1 MMAGIGQDEGESVV
15 YPKPQNK
22 TSETQ
27 QTSER
32 NTQMALT
39 AIVSYDGT
47 ANENDALA
55 LGSLL
60 ARAGAEVHIGY
71 VRHSEELVDDQEAN
85 ELLERGRRL
94 FDGPLAG
101 AHTVTDV
108 STPAGL
114 RSLAQR
120 IGAQAIVFCSD
131 SHTAP
136 GHVTIGNSAE
146 HLLDGGPV
154 AVAIAPV
161 GLYAGDGA
169 PIEIERIV
177 AVGEAGGDGSA
188 ERTAR
193 AFAQALGAK
202 VVPVADEQADLLVI
216 DSRPEAPRG
225 QVSLSSSAEHLIEI
239 ATCPVL
245 ALPSGV
251 ELSLGRGGGS
261 GAPDPGPVAPVGSA
275 A

>member
-1 MMAGIGQDEGESVV
+1 
-15 YPKPQNK
+15 
-22 TSETQ
+22 
-27 QTSER
+27 
-32 NTQMALT
+32 MALT

-60 ARAGAEVHIGY
+60 AHAGADVHIGY
-71 VRHSEELVDDQEAN
+71 VRHSEELVGDEEAN
-85 ELLERGRRL
+85 ELLERGKRL

-101 AHTVTDV
+101 AHTVTDP

-114 RSLAQR
+114 SSLAAQ

-146 HLLDGGPV
+146 QLIEGGPV
-154 AVAIAPV
+154 AVGIAPV
-161 GLYAGDGA
+161 GLYAGDGVSTK
-169 PIEIERIV
+169 IERIV
-177 AVGEAGGDGSA
+177 AVGEAGGDGGA
-188 ERTAR
+188 QRTAE
-193 AFAQALGAK
+193 AFAQALGAQ

-216 DSRPEAPRG
+216 DSRPDAPRG

-251 ELSLGRGGGS
+251 ELSLG
-261 GAPDPGPVAPVGSA
+261 GANGANGVSDVGPAAPVGSA